1 MPPRRLKKKS
11 VKSAESSG
19 GNTGNVGGTVNVQ
32 GCSHKTFMN
41 GKPYIFNE
49 TEGGVG
55 LRRWEGLVNA
65 DHIPWT
71 EFKTMMTM
79 EYCPAT
85 EIKRMEQELWTL
97 TLKGDDIEAYNNRF
111 HELALMSPELVPT
124 EKKKIERYTRRFPKR
139 IKGNI
144 TSSKPTTLH
153 DAINMARELVEQAVQ
168 GRAIRI
174 GESNKRKWEDH
185 QRNNNNNNNNH
196 NNNNRNRNNNYHQ
209 QQNRRQ
215 ETARAYAAAPA
226 EGRGYAGNLPRCNRC
241 NSHHNG
247 QCPPKCQ
254 KCQRTGHQEKDCRV
268 RVPGAGV
275 TPLQDVTCYGCGEK
289 GHYKDKC
296 PKGKNQQN
304 DGACARAYVVV
315 ENPQQNPNVV
325 AGTFLLNDHYTCI
338 LFDSGAE
345 KSFVSS
351 AFTPFID
358 IAPTALNTSYEVE
371 LADGKVVST
380 NNVLHCHEKIVRIP
394 LPNGEILEVQGER
407 PKKDPGSLACIKAD
421 EKKLDDIR
429 VVRDFPDVIQRE
441 LNMRQTAVDQPL
453 LSDYECGD
461 QITPRQGKMWW
472 QEALSRN
479 ERPKPRRNVSL
490 YWWPG
495 MKRVIELLPKAAVG
509 YDTIWVIVDRLTKLV
524 SFPYLFSEDYQ
535 KREAGKEIGTRLV
548 MSTNLTPSG
557 PTALRSERIFRRV
570 RIIASCC
577 DMDFGG
583 SWDYSSSIDYPP
595 LIWMKLEKVA
605 YWYQKFVQKRL
616 KYDFS
621 TQEKIEKSTR
631 SRRKKGALDRSRL
644 IRKIICFVEEPLVIV
659 ERCEEAKRILKGL
672 LGYEDGRGSR
682 GDINED
688 GFCVLSKISQWYYS
702 VLPDFGVL
710 NDGNLSQ
717 GNNFLQNV
725 TCFGCGEKGHYKDK
739 CPKARNQQNDGA
751 RARAYVV
758 VENPQQNP
766 NVVTGTF
773 LLNDHYAC
781 ILFDSGAEKS
791 FVSSAFTPFI
801 DIAPTALNTR
811 SFDVIIGMDWLAYH
825 RALIDCY
832 EKIVCIPL
840 PNGEILEV
848 QGERLEKDL
857 GSLACIKADE
867 KKLDDIRI
875 VRDFPEVFPDDLLG
889 LPHVREVEFRID
901 LIPGASP
908 VVRSPYRLAPS
919 EMLELSNQLKELQEK
934 GFIRPS
940 HSPWGAPVLF
950 VKKKDDLLKTEML
963 YAKFSKCEFWLKEVQ
978 FLGHVVNRDG
988 IHVDPSKVES
998 VKNWKTPESPTEIRS
1013 FLGLAGYYRRFIE
1026 NFSKIAKPLTLLTQ
1040 KNKAYVWGDKQEEAF
1055 QILKEK
1061 LCNAPVL
1068 ALPDGPD
1075 DFVVYCDAS
1084 KQGFGCVLMQQGK
1097 VIAYAS
1103 RQLKIHENNYTTH
1116 DLELGAV
1123 VFALKIWRHYLYGTK
1138 SVIYTDHKSL
1148 QYIFDQ
1154 KELNMRQRRWIELL
1168 SDYECEIKYHP
1179 GKANVVADALSRK
1192 ERLKPRRVRAMSIT
1206 IHSGLKTKILEAQ
1219 SEASKDLKA
1228 PAEWLRGLER
1238 HFEQRAD
1245 GEIYFFDRIWIPSIG
1260 DVRKLIMDEAHT
1272 SRYSVHPGADKMYYD
1287 LRDLYW
1293 WPGIKRD
1300 IAEYISRCLTYSKI
1314 KAEHQK
1320 PSGFLQQPEIP
1331 EWKWEKLAMDFITKL
1346 PKSSSG
1352 YDTIWV
1358 IVDRLTKSAH
1368 FLPIREDYK
1377 TEKLAKIYVNEIVA
1391 RHGVP
1396 VSIISDR
1403 DGRFMS
1409 HLWQAFQKALGTR
1422 LDKSMAYH
1430 PQTDGQS
1437 ESTIQTLEDML
1448 RACVMDFGGSWDTHL
1463 PLIEFSYNNSYHT
1476 SIKCAPF
1483 EALYGRKCR
1492 SPVIWTEVG
1501 ESQLIGPEIMQE
1513 TTEKIVQIMERLKT
1527 ARSRQKSYADKR
1539 RKPLEFQVGD
1549 RVLLKLPQELSC
1561 VHDTFHVSN
1570 LKKCLAEPD
1579 VQVPLD
1585 EIEIDENL
1593 RFVEQPIKIVDRDVK
1608 KLKRKRILLVKV
1620 CWNSRQGAEYTWEHE
1635 DQFRMKYPHL
1645 FSEPVLSSSA
1655 AT

>member
-1 MPPRRLKKKS
+1 
-11 VKSAESSG
+11 
-19 GNTGNVGGTVNVQ
+19 
-32 GCSHKTFMN
+32 
-41 GKPYIFNE
+41 
-49 TEGGVG
+49 
-55 LRRWEGLVNA
+55 
-65 DHIPWT
+65 
-71 EFKTMMTM
+71 
-79 EYCPAT
+79 
-85 EIKRMEQELWTL
+85 
-97 TLKGDDIEAYNNRF
+97 
-111 HELALMSPELVPT
+111 
-124 EKKKIERYTRRFPKR
+124 
-139 IKGNI
+139 
-144 TSSKPTTLH
+144 
-153 DAINMARELVEQAVQ
+153 
-168 GRAIRI
+168 
-174 GESNKRKWEDH
+174 
-185 QRNNNNNNNNH
+185 
-196 NNNNRNRNNNYHQ
+196 
-209 QQNRRQ
+209 
-215 ETARAYAAAPA
+215 
-226 EGRGYAGNLPRCNRC
+226 
-241 NSHHNG
+241 
-247 QCPPKCQ
+247 
-254 KCQRTGHQEKDCRV
+254 
-268 RVPGAGV
+268 
-275 TPLQDVTCYGCGEK
+275 
-289 GHYKDKC
+289 
-296 PKGKNQQN
+296 
-304 DGACARAYVVV
+304 
-315 ENPQQNPNVV
+315 
-325 AGTFLLNDHYTCI
+325 
-338 LFDSGAE
+338 
-345 KSFVSS
+345 
-351 AFTPFID
+351 
-358 IAPTALNTSYEVE
+358 
-371 LADGKVVST
+371 
-380 NNVLHCHEKIVRIP
+380 
-394 LPNGEILEVQGER
+394 
-407 PKKDPGSLACIKAD
+407 
-421 EKKLDDIR
+421 
-429 VVRDFPDVIQRE
+429 
-441 LNMRQTAVDQPL
+441 
-453 LSDYECGD
+453 
-461 QITPRQGKMWW
+461 
-472 QEALSRN
+472 
-479 ERPKPRRNVSL
+479 
-490 YWWPG
+490 
-495 MKRVIELLPKAAVG
+495 
-509 YDTIWVIVDRLTKLV
+509 
-524 SFPYLFSEDYQ
+524 
-535 KREAGKEIGTRLV
+535 
-548 MSTNLTPSG
+548 
-557 PTALRSERIFRRV
+557 
-570 RIIASCC
+570 
-577 DMDFGG
+577 
-583 SWDYSSSIDYPP
+583 
-595 LIWMKLEKVA
+595 
-605 YWYQKFVQKRL
+605 
-616 KYDFS
+616 
-621 TQEKIEKSTR
+621 
-631 SRRKKGALDRSRL
+631 
-644 IRKIICFVEEPLVIV
+644 
-659 ERCEEAKRILKGL
+659 
-672 LGYEDGRGSR
+672 
-682 GDINED
+682 
-688 GFCVLSKISQWYYS
+688 
-702 VLPDFGVL
+702 
-710 NDGNLSQ
+710 
-717 GNNFLQNV
+717 
-725 TCFGCGEKGHYKDK
+725 
-739 CPKARNQQNDGA
+739 
-751 RARAYVV
+751 
-758 VENPQQNP
+758 
-766 NVVTGTF
+766 
-773 LLNDHYAC
+773 
-781 ILFDSGAEKS
+781 
-791 FVSSAFTPFI
+791 
-801 DIAPTALNTR
+801 
-811 SFDVIIGMDWLAYH
+811 MDWLAYH

-832 EKIVCIPL
+832 EKFVRIPL
-840 PNGEILEV
+840 SNGEILKV
-848 QGERLEKDL
+848 QGEKPGKDL
-857 GSLACIKADE
+857 GSLAYIKADK
-867 KKLDDIRI
+867 KKLDDIR
-875 VRDFPEVFPDDLLG
+875 VVQDFPEVFLDDLLG

-908 VVRSPYRLAPS
+908 VFRSPYRLAPS

-950 VKKKDDLLKTEML
+950 VKKKDGSMRMCIDYRELNKLTIKNRYPLPRIDDLFDQLQGACCFSKIDLRSGYHQLRVREEDIPKIAFRTRYGHFEFTVMPYGLTNAPAIFMDLMNRVYKPYLDKFVIVFIDDILIYSKSEEEHEVHLKTILDLLKTEML

-1293 WPGIKRD
+1293 WPGMKRD
-1300 IAEYISRCLTYSKI
+1300 IAEYVSRCLTCSKI

-1320 PSGFLQQPEIP
+1320 PSGLLQQPEIP

-1403 DGRFMS
+1403 DGRFTS
-1409 HLWQAFQKALGTR
+1409 HLWQALQEALGTR
-1422 LDKSMAYH
+1422 LDMSTAYH

-1437 ESTIQTLEDML
+1437 ERTIQTLEDML

-1501 ESQLIGPEIMQE
+1501 ESQLIGPEIVQE
-1513 TTEKIVQIMERLKT
+1513 TTEKIFQIKERLKT

-1539 RKPLEFQVGD
+1539 RKPLEFEVGD
-1549 RVLLKLPQELSC
+1549 RVLLKVSPWKGVVRFGKKGKLAPRYVGPFEIIERVGPVAYRLKLPQELSC

-1593 RFVEQPIKIVDRDVK
+1593 RFVEEPLEIVERDVK
-1608 KLKRKRILLVKV
+1608 KLKRRRIPLVKV
-1620 CWNSRQGAEYTWEHE
+1620 RWNSRQGAEYTWERE
-1635 DQFRMKYPHL
+1635 DQFRIKYPHL
-1645 FSEPVLSSSA
+1645 FSEPVPSSNV